1 MGSMGTIGL
10 AGEWEAFS
18 KKNTKKIDSLARLM
32 RKIGKKLPGCEKKS
46 RKKREKVKK
55 DLDYL
60 PVA

>member
-46 RKKREKVKK
+46 RK
-55 DLDYL
+55 
-60 PVA
+60 